1 MDQRSEPEQAAIST
15 ADIFDAHGAA
25 VRVCEMQFRS
35 FGRLGSFFG
44 PCSTLTSFEDHRP
57 VLRALETAGQG
68 RILVVDGQ
76 GSLRV
81 GLMGDRLAGIAVRNG
96 WRGVIIHGAIRDSA
110 GIDELTLGVK
120 ALGTTARRSDVP
132 TEGGRDAPVR
142 IGGVTF
148 SPGDW
153 VYADR
158 DCVVVAETNLLA

>member
-1 MDQRSEPEQAAIST
+1 MDQLSNPEQVAIST

-44 PCSTLTSFEDHRP
+44 PCSTLATFEDHTP

-96 WRGVIIHGAIRDSA
+96 WRGVILHGAVRDSA
-110 GIDELTLGVK
+110 GIDGLPLGVK
-120 ALGTTARRSDVP
+120 ALGTTARRSEAP
-132 TEGGRDAPVR
+132 TQGGRDEPVCF
-142 IGGVTF
+142 GGVTF

-153 VYADR
+153 VYADP
-158 DCVVVAETNLLA
+158 DCVVVAESNLLA